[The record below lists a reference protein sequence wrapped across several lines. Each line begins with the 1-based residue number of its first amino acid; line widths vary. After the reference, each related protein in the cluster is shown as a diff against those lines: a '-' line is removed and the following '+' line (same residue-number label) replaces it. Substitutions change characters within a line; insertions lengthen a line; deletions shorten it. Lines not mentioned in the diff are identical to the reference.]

1 MASKK
6 LPAGMRVQYQLDD
19 GIIREG
25 TVVKT
30 VTGIGFSVVGLDGT
44 RRLIP
49 AENVRAWPI

>member
-25 TVVKT
+25 TVVKS